1 MFLRRALPVDAV
13 VLSGQIGVTNVTS
26 QDNCLCGEGSSTVDG
41 SYVWSNGPG
50 VRNRNWVAFL

>member
-26 QDNCLCGEGSSTVDG
+26 QDNCLCGEGSSTDRQRR
-41 SYVWSNGPG
+41 WEL
-50 VRNRNWVAFL
+50 RLE